1 MTPETSPAVT
11 RELVERFAKTFAD
24 FVSEVGREVSEA
36 AINPALSSTPA
47 LLKWQMQQ
55 FPLLEEQNA
64 SIQKGVALF
73 QTGDMQTI
81 LALADRMHGLDK
93 QLDGYP
99 LDFAGPQYAE
109 VLDRLETAVIVA
121 AYRLCAAARGR

>member
-1 MTPETSPAVT
+1 MTPEASSAVT
-11 RELVERFAKTFAD
+11 RELVERFAKTVAD
-24 FVSEVGREVSEA
+24 FINEVGKEVREA
-36 AINPALSSTPA
+36 AMNPALSSTPA

-55 FPLLEEQNA
+55 LPLLEEQNA

-73 QTGDMQTI
+73 QAGDTQTI
-81 LALADRMHGLDK
+81 LSLADRMHGLDR
-93 QLDGYP
+93 QLDGFP

>member
-11 RELVERFAKTFAD
+11 RDLVERFAKTFAD
-24 FVSEVGREVSEA
+24 FVSEVGKEVGEA
-36 AINPALSSTPA
+36 ALNPDLSATPA

-55 FPLLEEQNA
+55 LPLLEEQNA
-64 SIQKGVALF
+64 SIQEAVALF
-73 QTGDMQTI
+73 QSGDTQTI
-81 LALADRMHGLDK
+81 LSLADRMHGLDK
-93 QLDGYP
+93 QLDGFP

-109 VLDRLETAVIVA
+109 ILDRLETAVIVA